1 MAKVYIQD
9 ISTGDRDLVLVNDHQ
24 ISSPAWSPDGKLLS
38 LTLYQ
43 DGNAEI
49 YILNLKIKT

>member
-9 ISTGDRDLVLVNDHQ
+9 ISSGQRESVLSKNTQ
-24 ISSPAWSPDGKLLS
+24 ISSPSWSPDGKYLS

-49 YILNLKIKT
+49 YISRMRNI